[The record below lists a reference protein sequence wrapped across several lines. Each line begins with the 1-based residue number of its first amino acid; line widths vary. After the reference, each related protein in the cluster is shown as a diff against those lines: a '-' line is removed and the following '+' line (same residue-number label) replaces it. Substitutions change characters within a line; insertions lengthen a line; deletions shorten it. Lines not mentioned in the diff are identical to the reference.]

1 MLRQRQTESLPGNEG
16 TQQHLN
22 LLDVPEETSY
32 NLSMI
37 RSYQQYE
44 EAVERVQFLQRLSID
59 DRIEMEEA
67 LELQELMVAVEQY
80 EDQMDAEA
88 VAEYERFERVED

>member
-1 MLRQRQTESLPGNEG
+1 
-16 TQQHLN
+16 
-22 LLDVPEETSY
+22 
-32 NLSMI
+32 MI

>member
-1 MLRQRQTESLPGNEG
+1 
-16 TQQHLN
+16 
-22 LLDVPEETSY
+22 
-32 NLSMI
+32 MI
-37 RSYQQYE
+37 RSYEQYE
-44 EAVERVQFLQRLSID
+44 QAVERVQFLQRLSID

-88 VAEYERFERVED
+88 VAEQERLEQTEEWESARLSWGNPLE

>member
-1 MLRQRQTESLPGNEG
+1 MDLPPL
-16 TQQHLN
+16 TFYTLN
-22 LLDVPEETSY
+22 
-32 NLSMI
+32 MI
-37 RSYQQYE
+37 RSYQAYE

-80 EDQMDAEA
+80 EDQMD
-88 VAEYERFERVED
+88 V

>member
-1 MLRQRQTESLPGNEG
+1 
-16 TQQHLN
+16 
-22 LLDVPEETSY
+22 
-32 NLSMI
+32 MI
-37 RSYQQYE
+37 RSYQAYE
-44 EAVERVQFLQRLSID
+44 QAVERVQFLQRLSID

-88 VAEYERFERVED
+88 VAEHEFMDRFEERFLDSMER